1 MKGLPNLVQRFKS
14 ELQLYRSILANPRTP
29 KLTKV
34 LLGSAVAYTVS
45 PIDLIPDFIPVL
57 GHLDDVIIVPA
68 LVYLALKTI
77 PRSLLEEHKQA
88 ISYRGGAP
96 GA

>member
-1 MKGLPNLVQRFKS
+1 MKRIRGVLLRSKI
-14 ELQLYRSILANPRTP
+14 ELQLYRSILADPRTP
-29 KLTKV
+29 KLTKM
-34 LLGSAVAYTVS
+34 LLGSALAYAVS

-57 GHLDDVIIVPA
+57 GHLNDAIIVPA
-68 LVYLALKTI
+68 LVYLALKRI

-88 ISYRGGAP
+88 ISYRGGAD